1 MLTWLKR
8 ILGFAPV
15 ESRQEP
21 LVLAQEMRIEE
32 TTEETPKATTTQ
44 EPKPTTTN
52 KEAAVDL
59 TSMKKNELLAHA
71 KKIGAKANAGM
82 KKEDIIAAIN
92 AS

>member
-21 LVLAQEMRIEE
+21 LVLTQEMRIEE
-32 TTEETPKATTTQ
+32 TTEETPKATTT
-44 EPKPTTTN
+44 N

-59 TSMKKNELLAHA
+59 TSMKKNDLLAYA